1 MGVWVLFIRPV
12 DHFGYTLFPART
24 RALARQAPTQ
34 LNPIS
39 PRISPSVGDREPY
52 VSVPCQ
58 FYPKSESGL
67 RRRYP
72 YMVVVIFSWP
82 SSKRVAVAPIS
93 LCYKPSSISTS
104 SSSIFASSLIRLFKP
119 NTFALTNNTHYRS
132 VPPGCLAYFVCDIYH
147 LYNI

>member
-72 YMVVVIFSWP
+72 YMVVLIFSWP
-82 SSKRVAVAPIS
+82 SSKRVAVALIS
-93 LCYKPSSISTS
+93 LCYKPSCISLSLHFLSLLLLS
-104 SSSIFASSLIRLFKP
+104 SVFLNRTHSLSQKSPTIAQYL
-119 NTFALTNNTHYRS
+119 
-132 VPPGCLAYFVCDIYH
+132 LAV
-147 LYNI
+147 